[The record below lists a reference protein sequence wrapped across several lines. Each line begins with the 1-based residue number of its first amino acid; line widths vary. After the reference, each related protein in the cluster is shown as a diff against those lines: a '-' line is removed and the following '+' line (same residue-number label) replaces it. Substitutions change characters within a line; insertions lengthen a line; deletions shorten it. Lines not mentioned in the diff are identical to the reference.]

1 MGGTGLHQ
9 PGARRRFSC
18 CCFKEG
24 YFSLLRDTLTSSARP
39 AVFVCWSF
47 EQPRVPTATPRWD
60 CSRAARR
67 LSCVQCVLRRA
78 GHGAGAEDKAG
89 HVQSEAPGAGGEA
102 QPQPSACR
110 CRLCWLSPECR
121 HVRGCRRKRGWKST
135 ARSMQPLPGGS
146 RRGIRGA
153 LQLMWLR
160 CAVCPNCKNR
170 ASKEAMRCNP
180 TPLGSLGVRGDRMG
194 TPPSPA

>member
-1 MGGTGLHQ
+1 MPGRQCLCAGASSSPGFPLPHHAGTAAVLHDGS
-9 PGARRRFSC
+9 PVC
-18 CCFKEG
+18 
-24 YFSLLRDTLTSSARP
+24 SA
-39 AVFVCWSF
+39 W
-47 EQPRVPTATPRWD
+47 
-60 CSRAARR
+60 
-67 LSCVQCVLRRA
+67 LRRA

-121 HVRGCRRKRGWKST
+121 CVRGCRRKRGWKST

-180 TPLGSLGVRGDRMG
+180 TPPGSLGVRGDRMG